1 MLTCLTSKGQVT
13 VPKRIRDGLKLL
25 PGMPVTF
32 ALTVNGQVVIEPANA
47 VAGVS
52 TAAGATPVPAPAP
65 DRFEAAR
72 GKADIRWRTDD
83 LMKLLRADD

>member
-1 MLTCLTSKGQVT
+1 MPTHLTSKGQVT
-13 VPKRIRDGLKLL
+13 VPKRIRDALQLL

-32 ALTVNGQVVIEPANA
+32 ALTANGQVVIQPANDPEPA
-47 VAGVS
+47 S
-52 TAAGATPVPAPAP
+52 TQRAPVM

-83 LMKLLRADD
+83 LMKLLRPED

>member
-1 MLTCLTSKGQVT
+1 MLTRLTSKGQVT
-13 VPKRIRDGLKLL
+13 VPKRIRDGLELL

-32 ALTVNGQVVIEPANA
+32 ALTANGQVVIEPANA

-52 TAAGATPVPAPAP
+52 TAAGATPALAP

-83 LMKLLRADD
+83 LMMLLRTDD

>member
-1 MLTCLTSKGQVT
+1 MHTRLTSKGQVT
-13 VPKRIRDGLKLL
+13 VPKRIRDALSLL
-25 PGMPVTF
+25 PGMPVRF
-32 ALTVNGQVVIEPANA
+32 ALSGNGQVLIEPANA
-47 VAGVS
+47 PINGV
-52 TAAGATPVPAPAP
+52 PPQVN

>member
-1 MLTCLTSKGQVT
+1 MLTRLTSKGQVT
-13 VPKRIRDGLKLL
+13 VPKRIRDALKLL

-32 ALTVNGQVVIEPANA
+32 ALTANGQVVIEPANA

-52 TAAGATPVPAPAP
+52 TAAGATPAPAP

-83 LMKLLRADD
+83 LMMLLRTDD

>member
-1 MLTCLTSKGQVT
+1 MLTRLTRKGQVT

-32 ALTVNGQVVIEPANA
+32 ALTANGQVVIEPANA

-52 TAAGATPVPAPAP
+52 TAAGATPAPAP
-65 DRFEAAR
+65 DRFEEAR
-72 GKADIRWRTDD
+72 GEADTRWRADD

>member
-1 MLTCLTSKGQVT
+1 MLTRLTSKGQVT
-13 VPKRIRDGLKLL
+13 VPKRIRDGLELL

-32 ALTVNGQVVIEPANA
+32 ALTANGQVVIEPINA

-52 TAAGATPVPAPAP
+52 TAAGATPALAP
-65 DRFEAAR
+65 DRCEAAR

-83 LMKLLRADD
+83 LMMLLRTDD